1 MSKNKLTALTNK
13 QLTKTIVQ
21 LLDAMDVLKEQMS
34 IMADTQLLLVQEVG
48 KNNPKFTAKFMAQ
61 TLSHDAI
68 RDSFT
73 DFLSEIDAPD
83 EVKLAMTEINEMVI
97 DAKKKYY
104 EEQ

>member
-1 MSKNKLTALTNK
+1 MSKNKLKPLTNE
-13 QLTKTIVQ
+13 QLTRSIMQ
-21 LLDAMDVLKEQMS
+21 LMDTLDVLREQMS

-48 KNNPKFTAKFMAQ
+48 KRNPKFIAKFMAQ

-104 EEQ
+104 EEE